1 MMELNSSVLDVIQYV
16 EAKPVVVLIWSTLGM
31 CILVFIL
38 LIPLIIIKKS
48 GVGKHF
54 TNIFTLIIGVTL
66 LSLAIGFITQL
77 FLFFAD
83 ISGLKM
89 LIIWIVMFCTNLIF
103 VFTHQKSILKWAS
116 IKKHLQQ
123 GNN

>member
-1 MMELNSSVLDVIQYV
+1 MMELNSSLLDLIQYV
-16 EAKPVVVLIWSTLGM
+16 ETKPATVLIWATLGM
-31 CILVFIL
+31 CILAFIL
-38 LIPLIIIKKS
+38 LIPLIIIKKT

-66 LSLAIGFITQL
+66 LSLIIGFISQL

-89 LIIWIVMFCTNLIF
+89 LIIWIVMFLINLIF
-103 VFTHQKSILKWAS
+103 AFTHQKSIIKWIS
-116 IKKHLQQ
+116 I
-123 GNN
+123 